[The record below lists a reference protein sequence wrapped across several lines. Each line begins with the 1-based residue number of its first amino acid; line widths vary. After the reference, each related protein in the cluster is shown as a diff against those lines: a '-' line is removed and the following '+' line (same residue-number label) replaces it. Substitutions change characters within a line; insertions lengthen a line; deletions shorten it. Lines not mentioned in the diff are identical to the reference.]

1 MNPIRIVQPPI
12 TYNNKLTQQK
22 NNETAK
28 TQFQELLNEAQQK
41 LKISKHASQRITQR
55 NINISDVEWNKIEE
69 KMQVAKSKGLNESLF
84 LTQNAA
90 LIINVK
96 NAIVV
101 TALDRTEA
109 GNQIF
114 TNIDSAILI

>member
-28 TQFQELLNEAQQK
+28 TQFQDLLNEAQQK
-41 LKISKHASQRITQR
+41 LKISKHASQRIAQR

-84 LTQNAA
+84 LTKNAA

-109 GNQIF
+109 GNQVF

>member
-12 TYNNKLTQQK
+12 IYNNKLTQQK
-22 NNETAK
+22 NNETAN
-28 TQFQELLNEAQQK
+28 THFQNLLNEAQQK

>member
-12 TYNNKLTQQK
+12 TYNSKLTQPK
-22 NNETAK
+22 NNETSK
-28 TQFQELLNEAQQK
+28 TQFQELLNEAQQT

>member
-28 TQFQELLNEAQQK
+28 TQFQDLLNEAQQK
-41 LKISKHASQRITQR
+41 LKISKHASQRIAQR

-109 GNQIF
+109 GNQVF

>member
-22 NNETAK
+22 NNETAN
-28 TQFQELLNEAQQK
+28 TQFQNLLNEAQQK

>member
-12 TYNNKLTQQK
+12 IYNNKLTQQK
-22 NNETAK
+22 NNETAN
-28 TQFQELLNEAQQK
+28 TQFQNLLNEAQQK

-109 GNQIF
+109 SNQIF

>member
-12 TYNNKLTQQK
+12 IYNNKLTQQK
-22 NNETAK
+22 NNETAN
-28 TQFQELLNEAQQK
+28 TQFQNLLNEAQQK

-109 GNQIF
+109 GNQVF

>member
-12 TYNNKLTQQK
+12 TYNNKLTQPK
-22 NNETAK
+22 NNETAN
-28 TQFQELLNEAQQK
+28 TQFQNLLNEAQQK

-101 TALDRTEA
+101 TALNRTEA
-109 GNQIF
+109 SNQIF

>member
-12 TYNNKLTQQK
+12 IYNNKLTQQK
-22 NNETAK
+22 NNETAN
-28 TQFQELLNEAQQK
+28 TQFQNLLNEAQQK

-101 TALDRTEA
+101 TALNRTEA
-109 GNQIF
+109 GNQVF

>member
-28 TQFQELLNEAQQK
+28 TQFQELLNEAQQT

>member
-12 TYNNKLTQQK
+12 TYNSKLTQPK
-22 NNETAK
+22 NNETTK
-28 TQFQELLNEAQQK
+28 TQFQELLNEAQQT
-41 LKISKHASQRITQR
+41 LKISKHASQRIAQR

-84 LTQNAA
+84 LTKNAA
-90 LIINVK
+90 LIVNVK

-109 GNQIF
+109 GNQVF

>member
-28 TQFQELLNEAQQK
+28 TQFQDLLNEAQQK

-101 TALDRTEA
+101 TALNRTEA
-109 GNQIF
+109 SNQIF

>member
-1 MNPIRIVQPPI
+1 MNPIRIVQPPL
-12 TYNNKLTQQK
+12 TYNSKLTQPK
-22 NNETAK
+22 NNETTK

-101 TALDRTEA
+101 TALNRTEA
-109 GNQIF
+109 SNQIF

>member
-12 TYNNKLTQQK
+12 IYNNKLTQQK
-22 NNETAK
+22 NNETAN
-28 TQFQELLNEAQQK
+28 TQFQNLLNEAQQK

-101 TALDRTEA
+101 TALNRTEA
-109 GNQIF
+109 SNQIF

>member
-22 NNETAK
+22 NNETAN
-28 TQFQELLNEAQQK
+28 TQFQDLLNEAQQK

-101 TALDRTEA
+101 TALNRTEA
-109 GNQIF
+109 SNQIF

>member
-12 TYNNKLTQQK
+12 IYNNKLTQQK
-22 NNETAK
+22 NNETAN
-28 TQFQELLNEAQQK
+28 TQFQDLLNEAQQK

-101 TALDRTEA
+101 TALNRTEA
-109 GNQIF
+109 SNQIF

>member
-1 MNPIRIVQPPI
+1 MNPIRIAQPPI
-12 TYNNKLTQQK
+12 IYNNKLTQQK
-22 NNETAK
+22 NNETAN
-28 TQFQELLNEAQQK
+28 TQFQNLLNEAQQK

-109 GNQIF
+109 GNQVF

>member
-22 NNETAK
+22 NNETAN
-28 TQFQELLNEAQQK
+28 TQFQNLLNEAQQK

-101 TALDRTEA
+101 TALNRTEA
-109 GNQIF
+109 SNQIF

>member
-1 MNPIRIVQPPI
+1 MNPIRIAQLPI
-12 TYNNKLTQQK
+12 IYNNKLTQQK
-22 NNETAK
+22 NNETAN
-28 TQFQELLNEAQQK
+28 TQFQNLLNEAQQK

-109 GNQIF
+109 SNQIF

>member
-28 TQFQELLNEAQQK
+28 TQFQDLLNEAQQK

-90 LIINVK
+90 LIINIK

-109 GNQIF
+109 GNQVF